1 MAKIPKLQKQRQ
13 DETPGRSGQ
22 LPTEAFEYDK
32 DHLYDAL
39 AESTDDYIYIG
50 NMKTG
55 TFRYSAA
62 MVAEFDLPGEIVP
75 DAARVW
81 GRLVHPDDK
90 EAFLE
95 SNGEVSDGL
104 TENHNI
110 EYRAKNRRGDWVWLR
125 CRGHMVRD
133 GEGVPNLFAGMITN
147 LGRKNNIDHVTG
159 LYNKYEL
166 EEDVRRT
173 IRDYPGKAFG
183 IMMLDID
190 NFGHINDLYDRM
202 FGDEVIRLAAQK
214 ISSMLPEGALVYRMD
229 GDEFCILYK
238 EGEAKR
244 FEELYR
250 KLHQVFRKQQEY
262 DNKKY
267 YCAMS
272 AGCSLY
278 PQDGESYLD
287 LIKFANYSLEYSK
300 GNGKNQVTMFA
311 GDIMRHKERQLDL
324 TEFLRE
330 SIEQGYKGFYLNYQP
345 QVESS
350 TGRVVGAEA
359 LARWSCEK
367 YGNISPLEFIPILEK
382 NNLIVMVGRWI
393 LREAVSQCRRWLDI
407 NPDFTMSI
415 NLSYLQVVE
424 PSFAAFFRNV
434 LEEMKVPC
442 RNIVVELTE
451 TYLIKE
457 LDCVRR
463 IFQNLRS
470 MGVFVAMDD
479 FGTGYSSLGVLKDIP
494 VDIVKIDQTF
504 VRGIQNDAFDAT
516 FIRFVVALC
525 HDVGKEVCLEGV
537 ETTEEYDIVKNSGPE
552 YIQGYYFGRPVP
564 PEEFENK
571 YLT

>member
-1 MAKIPKLQKQRQ
+1 MAETQELQEQR
-13 DETPGRSGQ
+13 
-22 LPTEAFEYDK
+22 FEYDK
-32 DHLYDAL
+32 DHLYEAL

-55 TFRYSAA
+55 TFRYSPA

-75 DAARVW
+75 DAAHVW

-90 EAFLE
+90 EEFLE
-95 SNGEVSDGL
+95 SNREVADGE
-104 TENHNI
+104 TECHRI
-110 EYRAKNRRGDWVWLR
+110 EYRAQNRQGDWVWLR

-133 GEGVPNLFAGMITN
+133 EEGTPNLFAGMITN

-166 EEDVRRT
+166 EEEVRCL
-173 IRDYPGKAFG
+173 IRDYPKASFG
-183 IMMLDID
+183 IMLLDID

-202 FGDEVIRLAAQK
+202 FGDEVIRIAAQK
-214 ISSMLPEGALVYRMD
+214 ISSMLPEGASAYRMD

-250 KLHQVFRKQQEY
+250 KLQHVFKKQQEY
-262 DNKKY
+262 DKKKY

-272 AGCSLY
+272 AGCSMY
-278 PQDGESYLD
+278 PQHGAGYLD
-287 LIKFANYSLEYSK
+287 LMKFASYSLEFSK

-330 SIEQGYKGFYLNYQP
+330 SIEQGYRGFSLHYQP
-345 QVESS
+345 QVEAG

-359 LARWSCEK
+359 LARWSCDK
-367 YGNISPLEFIPILEK
+367 YGPVPPLEFIPILEK
-382 NNLIVMVGRWI
+382 NNLIIMVGRWI
-393 LREAVSQCRRWLDI
+393 LREAVRQCRRWLDVD
-407 NPDFTMSI
+407 PDFTMSI

-424 PSFAAFFRNV
+424 PNFAPFFKNV
-434 LEEMKVPC
+434 LEEMGVPC
-442 RNIVVELTE
+442 KNIVVELTE

-463 IFQNLRS
+463 IFQTLRS
-470 MGVFVAMDD
+470 MGVYVAMDD

-504 VRGIQNDAFDAT
+504 VRGIQSDAFDAT

-537 ETTEEYDIVKNSGPE
+537 ETTEEYDIVKDSGPE
-552 YIQGYYFGRPVP
+552 YIQGYYFGRPVTAD
-564 PEEFENK
+564 EFEKK